1 MSDALAAPQPLGP
14 MRPYLSVLAGRF
26 QLMLQYR
33 AAAFAGFTTQC
44 WFGVLRILIFVAF
57 YACGAA
63 AAPMSL
69 HNAVTYTWLGQGFL
83 AFVPTGADPDVADM
97 VRSGAVA
104 YERLRPVDTYTWW
117 YARALAWSV
126 ARVLPRAAL
135 LFTFAGVVIPLA
147 GFGKWA
153 LGLPPTPEAAALFAV
168 SAVAMVLLSAAI
180 TLAINVVLVT
190 TLDDRGPS
198 VLAGAF
204 VYFFSGMVIPL
215 AFFPDAIRPWLRA
228 QPIAGVVDIP
238 YSIYFGGIS
247 GWSAVGAIA
256 LQLFWVVALALVG
269 RWGLERA
276 MRKLQV
282 QGG

>member
-1 MSDALAAPQPLGP
+1 MSDTLALPPSGL
-14 MRPYLSVLAGRF
+14 RPYFSVLAGRF
-26 QLMLQYR
+26 QLTLQYR
-33 AAAFAGFTTQC
+33 AAAFAGFITQG
-44 WFGVLRILIFVAF
+44 WFGALRILIFVAF
-57 YACGAA
+57 YAGAA
-63 AAPMSL
+63 GAAPMSL

-83 AFVPTGADPDVADM
+83 AFVPTGADPDVAEM

-104 YERLRPVDTYTWW
+104 YERLRPVDTYGWW

-126 ARVLPRAAL
+126 ARVLPRAVL
-135 LFTFAGVVIPLA
+135 LFSFAGLLLPLL

-153 LGLPPTPEAAALFAV
+153 LGLPPTPAAAAFFV
-168 SAVAMVLLSAAI
+168 ISAVAMILLSAAV
-180 TLAINVVLVT
+180 TLLINVVLVT

-228 QPIAGVVDIP
+228 QPLAGIVDIP

-247 GWSAVGAIA
+247 
-256 LQLFWVVALALVG
+256 
-269 RWGLERA
+269 
-276 MRKLQV
+276 
-282 QGG
+282 

>member
-1 MSDALAAPQPLGP
+1 MGATLT
-14 MRPYLSVLAGRF
+14 PYLTVFAGRF
-26 QLMLQYR
+26 QVMLQYR
-33 AAAFAGFTTQC
+33 AAAFAGFITQC
-44 WFGVLRILIFVAF
+44 WFGVLRILIFAAF
-57 YACGAA
+57 YAGGAA

-83 AFVPTGADPDVADM
+83 AFVPTGADPDVAEM

-104 YERLRPVDTYTWW
+104 YERVRPVDTYAWW

-135 LFTFAGVVIPLA
+135 LFSFAGLLIPLL
-147 GFGKWA
+147 GLSKWA
-153 LGLPPTPEAAALFAV
+153 LGLPPTPAAAALFAA

-180 TLAINVVLVT
+180 TLTINVVLVT
-190 TLDDRGPS
+190 TLDERGPS

-204 VYFFSGMVIPL
+204 IYFFSGMVIPL
-215 AFFPDAIRPWLRA
+215 AFFPDSLRPWLRA

-247 GWSAVGAIA
+247 GWSAAGAVA
-256 LQLFWVVALALVG
+256 LQLFWVAVLALVG

>member
-1 MSDALAAPQPLGP
+1 MTAAPPAPRLAL
-14 MRPYLSVLAGRF
+14 RPYISVLAGRF

-33 AAAFAGFTTQC
+33 AAAFAGFITQC
-44 WFGVLRILIFVAF
+44 WFGVLRILIFAAF
-57 YACGAA
+57 YAGGAVV
-63 AAPMSL
+63 APMSL

-83 AFVPTGADPDVADM
+83 AFVPTGADPDVAEM

-104 YERLRPVDTYTWW
+104 YERLRPVDTYGWW
-117 YARALAWSV
+117 YARAVAWSV

-135 LFTFAGVVIPLA
+135 LFSFAGVLIPLL
-147 GFGKWA
+147 GFGKWS
-153 LGLPPTPEAAALFAV
+153 LGLPPTPMATALFAA
-168 SAVAMVLLSAAI
+168 SAAAMVLLSA
-180 TLAINVVLVT
+180 TVTVAINVVLVT

-204 VYFFSGMVIPL
+204 IYFFSGMVLPL
-215 AFFPDAIRPWLRA
+215 AFFPDNVRPWLRA
-228 QPIAGVVDIP
+228 QPFAGIVDIP

-247 GWSAVGAIA
+247 GWGAASAIG
-256 LQLFWVVALALVG
+256 LQLFWVATLALVG

-276 MRKLQV
+276 MRRLQV